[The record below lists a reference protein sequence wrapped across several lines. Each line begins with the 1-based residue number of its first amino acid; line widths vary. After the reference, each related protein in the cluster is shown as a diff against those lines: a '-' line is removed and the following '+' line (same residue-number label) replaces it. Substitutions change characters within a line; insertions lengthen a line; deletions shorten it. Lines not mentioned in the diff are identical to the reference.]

1 MLGAKVSNFGNVG
14 SSSSNNTASVMQ
26 SALLQYGPLA
36 VAIATAP
43 SFMSYK

>member
-1 MLGAKVSNFGNVG
+1 
-14 SSSSNNTASVMQ
+14 MQ

-36 VAIATAP
+36 VAIATAS

>member
-1 MLGAKVSNFGNVG
+1 
-14 SSSSNNTASVMQ
+14 MQ